1 MVLGQRMGE
10 WMGIVQN
17 DLGAMRRI
25 DMGVV
30 GGIWVIVYMTLMQM
44 ALFEG
49 LLPLTPR
56 VANPPP
62 REKDERREGRGW
74 ALLGG

>member
-1 MVLGQRMGE
+1 M
-10 WMGIVQN
+10 
-17 DLGAMRRI
+17 
-25 DMGVV
+25 
-30 GGIWVIVYMTLMQM
+30 IVYMTLMQM